1 MAKIR
6 NHLEHKF
13 LMVKIFNPI
22 RDNDRERKYYQIT
35 EDELIE
41 KTIRLAQLV
50 REAIIYTSLA
60 IYIEEEKKDKDE
72 LAIKQR
78 LNLYMD

>member
-13 LMVKIFNPI
+13 LMVKILNPI
-22 RDNDRERKYYQIT
+22 RENDRERKYYQIT
-35 EDELIE
+35 EDDLIE
-41 KTIRLAQLV
+41 KTIRLAQLT

-60 IYIEEEKKDKDE
+60 IYIEEKK
-72 LAIKQR
+72 R
-78 LNLYMD
+78 